1 MAVVEESKSL
11 NKALYKL
18 ELYMIRV
25 IPVIISAIYFINT
38 VLTYYGYRIE
48 LFSALCGISL
58 LPLIFVYLSSR
69 VFKFCLRHRLFIYY
83 IAFSETEAW
92 IDYKIGIPVSSETIF
107 IFDILVFVALVIYV
121 LYLKF
126 KSCEQ

>member
-18 ELYMIRV
+18 ELYMIRI
-25 IPVIISAIYFINT
+25 IPVVISVIYFINT

-58 LPLIFVYLSSR
+58 LPLIFIYLSSR
-69 VFKFCLRHRLFIYY
+69 VFKFCLRHRLFMYY

-92 IDYKIGIPVSSETIF
+92 IDYKIGISVSSETIF
-107 IFDILVFVALVIYV
+107 IFDILVFAALVTYV

-126 KSCEQ
+126 KSYE

>member
-25 IPVIISAIYFINT
+25 IPIVISVIYFINT

-48 LFSALCGISL
+48 LFSALL
-58 LPLIFVYLSSR
+58 
-69 VFKFCLRHRLFIYY
+69 
-83 IAFSETEAW
+83 
-92 IDYKIGIPVSSETIF
+92 
-107 IFDILVFVALVIYV
+107 
-121 LYLKF
+121 
-126 KSCEQ
+126 

>member
-25 IPVIISAIYFINT
+25 IPIVISVIYFINT

-58 LPLIFVYLSSR
+58 LPLIFIYLSSR

-83 IAFSETEAW
+83 IAFSEAEAW

-107 IFDILVFVALVIYV
+107 IFDILVFAALVTYYKRRGQNHDV
-121 LYLKF
+121 
-126 KSCEQ
+126 

>member
-18 ELYMIRV
+18 GLYMIRV
-25 IPVIISAIYFINT
+25 IPVIISVIYFINT

-58 LPLIFVYLSSR
+58 LPLVFIYLSSR

-83 IAFSETEAW
+83 IAFSEAEAW

-107 IFDILVFVALVIYV
+107 IFDILLFMALIIYV

-126 KSCEQ
+126 KSYEQ